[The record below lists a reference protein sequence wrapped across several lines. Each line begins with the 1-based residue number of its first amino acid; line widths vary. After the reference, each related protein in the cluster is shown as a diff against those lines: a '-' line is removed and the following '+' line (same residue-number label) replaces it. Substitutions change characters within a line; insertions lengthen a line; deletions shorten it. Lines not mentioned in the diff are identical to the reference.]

1 MSKLTWD
8 KIGERLYETGTK
20 KGVLYPA
27 SKDEQVATQY
37 PKGVPWNGLT
47 AVTESPSGAEATPIY
62 ADDIKYLNIQ
72 SAEDFAATLE
82 ALMYP
87 EEFAECDGSKSI
99 VAGVTIG
106 QQKRK
111 MFGLSYV
118 TTLGNDVDGNDYGY
132 KLHIVYG
139 CMATPSEKNYATIN
153 DSPETITMSW
163 EISTT
168 PVDIPGVDKDG
179 NPFKPTA
186 TMTFDSTKTDSKI
199 MKAIEDILYGTA
211 DTEARLPLPEEI
223 LEILKPSDTSIVG

>member
-1 MSKLTWD
+1 
-8 KIGERLYETGTK
+8 
-20 KGVLYPA
+20 
-27 SKDEQVATQY
+27 
-37 PKGVPWNGLT
+37 
-47 AVTESPSGAEATPIY
+47 
-62 ADDIKYLNIQ
+62 
-72 SAEDFAATLE
+72 
-82 ALMYP
+82 MYP

-153 DSPETITMSW
+153 DSPEAITMSW

-168 PVDIPGVDKDG
+168 PVDIPGVDEDG

-186 TMTFDSTKTDSKI
+186 IMTFDSMKTDPKI

-211 DTEARLPLPEEI
+211 DAEARLPLPEEI
-223 LEILKPSDTSIVG
+223 IGILKPTDTSIVG

>member
-1 MSKLTWD
+1 M
-8 KIGERLYETGTK
+8 
-20 KGVLYPA
+20 
-27 SKDEQVATQY
+27 
-37 PKGVPWNGLT
+37 PWNGLT

-62 ADDIKYLNIQ
+62 ADDIKYLNIM

-82 ALMYP
+82 AYMYP

-139 CMATPSEKNYATIN
+139 CMATPSEKNYTTIN
-153 DSPETITMSW
+153 DSPEGITMSW

-168 PVDIPGVDKDG
+168 PVDIPGVDEDG

-186 TMTFDSTKTDSKI
+186 IMTFDSTKTDPKI

-211 DTEARLPLPEEI
+211 DAEARLPLPEEI
-223 LEILKPSDTSIVG
+223 IGILKPTDTSIVG

>member
-1 MSKLTWD
+1 
-8 KIGERLYETGTK
+8 
-20 KGVLYPA
+20 
-27 SKDEQVATQY
+27 
-37 PKGVPWNGLT
+37 
-47 AVTESPSGAEATPIY
+47 
-62 ADDIKYLNIQ
+62 
-72 SAEDFAATLE
+72 
-82 ALMYP
+82 MYP

-168 PVDIPGVDKDG
+168 PVDIPGVDEG
-179 NPFKPTA
+179 W
-186 TMTFDSTKTDSKI
+186 
-199 MKAIEDILYGTA
+199 
-211 DTEARLPLPEEI
+211 
-223 LEILKPSDTSIVG
+223 